1 MSCLGAVGRF
11 GILTTEGI
19 EADIKS
25 YLLLVSRFLWPPPIG
40 YYILWVNL
48 FYK

>member
-1 MSCLGAVGRF
+1 MSRLGAVGSWQE
-11 GILTTEGI
+11 LTTEGI

-25 YLLLVSRFLWPPPIG
+25 YLLVSRFLWRPPIG
-40 YYILWVNL
+40 YYILWFNW